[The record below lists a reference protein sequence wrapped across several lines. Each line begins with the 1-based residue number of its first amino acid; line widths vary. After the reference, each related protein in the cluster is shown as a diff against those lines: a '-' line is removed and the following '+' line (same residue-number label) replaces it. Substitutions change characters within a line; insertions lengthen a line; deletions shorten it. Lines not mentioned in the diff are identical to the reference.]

1 MPTDL
6 TPQLLQDTLTLFTRA
21 FPSTQPPLPSTLI
34 VASAPGRVNL
44 IGEHTDYNDGFV
56 MPMAIDRRTFVLGR
70 PNQSTPPVYR
80 LVSQN
85 ISDEKDA
92 HGHHKPLLA
101 GAVNFTIAEFNP
113 ASLVAKSSTAQWHD
127 YVRGVIAQYIK
138 AGHTT
143 IPGFDAAVAGNVPLG
158 GGLSSSAS
166 LEVATATFMDGL
178 LGVTTDGVQK
188 ALMCQK
194 AEHEY
199 ANVPCGIMDQ
209 FISALGQEKAAM
221 LLDCRTQQP
230 KLVSF
235 VDPSVAIL
243 ITNSNVKH
251 ALGSGE
257 YAKRR
262 AQCEEAVRG
271 LQRHYP
277 AIQSLRDTSLTQ
289 LQAAKG
295 DMSEI
300 AYNRARHVITECE
313 RTLAAAASLGHN
325 DYATAGKLMTLSHVS
340 LKDDYAVSCD
350 ELDCLVDI
358 ALTQRGVYGSR
369 MTGGGFGGCTVT
381 LVESARVSDV
391 ERAIRDKYRERTGKE
406 ATTMTSL
413 PSQGALLHRL

>member
-6 TPQLLQDTLTLFTRA
+6 TPQLLSDTLSLYARA
-21 FPSTQPPLPSTLI
+21 FPSSQPAPPSSLV

-56 MPMAIDRRTFVLGR
+56 MPMAIDRRTFVLGAANR
-70 PNQSTPPVYR
+70 SDPPRYR

-92 HGHHKPLLA
+92 HGHAKPVVA
-101 GAVNFTIAEFNP
+101 GAANFTIAEFDA
-113 ASLVAKSSTAQWHD
+113 ASLVAKSTSAQWHD
-127 YVRGVIAQYIK
+127 YVRGVIAQYLK
-138 AGHTT
+138 AGHV

-166 LEVATATFMDGL
+166 LEVATATFIDGL
-178 LGVTTDGVQK
+178 LGVQTDGVKK
-188 ALMCQK
+188 ALMCQA

-209 FISALGQEKAAM
+209 FVSALGQERAAM
-221 LLDCRTQQP
+221 LLDCRSQQP
-230 KLVSF
+230 QLVSF
-235 VDPSVAIL
+235 VDPTVAIL
-243 ITNSNVKH
+243 IANSNVKH

-271 LQRHYP
+271 IQKRYP
-277 AIQSLRDTSLTQ
+277 AVTSLRDTSLTQ
-289 LQAAKG
+289 LHAAKA
-295 DMSEI
+295 DMSEV
-300 AYNRARHVITECE
+300 AYQRARHVITECE
-313 RTLAAAASLGHN
+313 RTLAAAAALGRS
-325 DYATAGKLMTLSHVS
+325 DYTEAGRLMTHSHVS
-340 LKDDYAVSCD
+340 LKEDYAVSCD

-358 ALTQRGVYGSR
+358 ALTQHGVYGSR

-381 LVESARVSDV
+381 LVESARVGEV
-391 ERAIRDKYRERTGKE
+391 EKALRDKYRERTGKE
-406 ATTMTSL
+406 ATIMTSL
-413 PSQGALLHRL
+413 PSQGALLHKL

>member
-6 TPQLLQDTLTLFTRA
+6 TPQLLSDTLSLFTRA
-21 FPSTQPPLPSTLI
+21 FPSTQPIPPSSLI

-44 IGEHTDYNDGFV
+44 IGEHTDYNDGYV

-70 PNQSTPPVYR
+70 RNESTPPVYR

-85 ISDEKDA
+85 ISDEKDS
-92 HGHHKPLLA
+92 HGHHKPLMA
-101 GAVNFTIAEFNP
+101 GAVNFTIAEFD
-113 ASLVAKSSTAQWHD
+113 AAALVAQSSTAQWHD

-138 AGHTT
+138 AGHV

-166 LEVATATFMDGL
+166 LEVATATFIDGL
-178 LGVTTDGVQK
+178 LGIVTDGVQK

-221 LLDCRTQQP
+221 LLDCRSQQP

-235 VDPSVAIL
+235 VDPAVSIL
-243 ITNSNVKH
+243 ISNSNVKH

-262 AQCEEAVRG
+262 AQCEEAVRA
-271 LQRHYP
+271 LQKHHP
-277 AIQSLRDTSLTQ
+277 AIASLRDTSLAQ
-289 LQAAKG
+289 LQQAKA
-295 DMSEI
+295 DMSET
-300 AYNRARHVITECE
+300 AYQRARHVITECE
-313 RTLAAAASLGHN
+313 RTLAAATALGHN
-325 DYATAGKLMTLSHVS
+325 DYTAAGKLMTHSHVS

-381 LVESARVSDV
+381 LVESARVAEV

-406 ATTMTSL
+406 ATTMTSV